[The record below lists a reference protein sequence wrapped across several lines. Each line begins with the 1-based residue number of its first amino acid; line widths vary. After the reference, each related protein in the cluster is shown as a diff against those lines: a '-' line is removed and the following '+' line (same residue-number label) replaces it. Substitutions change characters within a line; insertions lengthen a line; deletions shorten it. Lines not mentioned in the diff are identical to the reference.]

1 MAEQRRDYYEVL
13 GVPRD
18 ADAKAIKDA
27 FRKLALRYHPDRNHE
42 PAAEERFK
50 EIAEAYAVLSDAKKR
65 ADYDAHGFAGVGGM
79 SAEDIFGGIDFSDVF
94 GGLGFDFGGL
104 GGGGLFDRLFR
115 GAPRG
120 PAPGANL
127 EVEVRV
133 PLEMVLSGGEQRVHV
148 GRPQACPACHGSGA
162 KPGSE
167 PRSCSACGGAGQQ
180 RQSRMQ
186 GNVRMQTI
194 TTCPVCRGRGRIVD
208 EPCSRCEG
216 RGQVARDETLVV
228 QIPRGVHERMVLR
241 VPGKGLPAPGGGA
254 PPGDLY
260 VVVRT
265 APDPRFHRR
274 GADLWREEAV
284 AAADAVLGTR
294 FDVPTLEGHASVEVP
309 PGSQPDT
316 VLRLRGKG
324 LPEFRSG
331 HRGDLYVALRVEL
344 PEHPTREERKLWERL
359 RDAGRG
365 SSRASPAPGGIARDS
380 GGDSSS
386 T

>member
-50 EIAEAYAVLSDAKKR
+50 EIAEAYAVLSDPEKR
-65 ADYDAHGFAGVGGM
+65 ADYDAHGFAGVAGM
-79 SAEDIFGGIDFSDVF
+79 SAEDIFGGIDFSDIF

-104 GGGGLFDRLFR
+104 GGAGLFDRLFR
-115 GAPRG
+115 SAPRG

-133 PLEMVLSGGEQRVHV
+133 PLETVLRGGEQRVHV
-148 GRPQACPACHGSGA
+148 GQPQACPACHGSGA
-162 KPGSE
+162 KPGTAS
-167 PRSCSACGGAGQQ
+167 RSCEGCRGTGQQ
-180 RQSRMQ
+180 RQTRMQ

-194 TTCPVCRGRGRIVD
+194 TTCPQCGGRGQIID
-208 EPCSRCEG
+208 EPCSECEG

-228 QIPRGVHERMVLR
+228 QIPRGVHEGMVLR
-241 VPGKGLPAPGGGA
+241 VPGKGLPATGGGA

-260 VVVRT
+260 VVVHT
-265 APDPRFHRR
+265 APDSRFHRR
-274 GADLWREEAV
+274 GVDLWREEAV
-284 AAADAVLGTR
+284 GAPDAVLGTR
-294 FDVPTLEGHASVEVP
+294 LEVATLEGRASVEVP

-344 PEHPTREERKLWERL
+344 PERPTREEKKLWERL
-359 RDAGRG
+359 REVGGGAK
-365 SSRASPAPGGIARDS
+365 RAEPPPGHA
-380 GGDSSS
+380 

>member
-1 MAEQRRDYYEVL
+1 MPEQRRDYYEVL

-18 ADAKAIKDA
+18 ADAKTIKDA
-27 FRKLALRYHPDRNHE
+27 FRKLALRYHPDRNHDA
-42 PAAEERFK
+42 AAEERFK

-65 ADYDAHGFAGVGGM
+65 ADYDAHGFAGVAGM
-79 SAEDIFGGIDFSDVF
+79 SAEDIFGGIDFSEVF

-115 GAPRG
+115 SAPRG

-133 PLEMVLSGGEQRVHV
+133 PLEMVLSGGEHRVHV
-148 GRPQACPACHGSGA
+148 GQPQACPTCHGSGA
-162 KPGSE
+162 KPGTE
-167 PRSCSACGGAGQQ
+167 ARSCEGCRGTGQQ
-180 RQSRMQ
+180 RETRMQ
-186 GNVRMQTI
+186 GNVKMQTI
-194 TTCPVCRGRGRIVD
+194 STCPRCRGRGRIID
-208 EPCSRCEG
+208 EPCSECGG
-216 RGQVARDETLVV
+216 RGQVARDQTLVV
-228 QIPRGVHERMVLR
+228 QIPRGVHEGMVLR

-260 VVVRT
+260 VVVHT
-265 APDPRFHRR
+265 EPDPRFHRR
-274 GADLWREEAV
+274 GIDLWHEEV
-284 AAADAVLGTR
+284 LAAADAVLGTR
-294 FDVPTLEGHASVEVP
+294 LDVPTLEGHASVEVP

-331 HRGDLYVALRVEL
+331 QRGDLYVALRVRL
-344 PEHPTREERKLWERL
+344 PERPSRQEKELWERL
-359 RDAGRG
+359 RDAGRAAK
-365 SSRASPAPGGIARDS
+365 RAGARPGRRARDS
-380 GGDSSS
+380 GGDAAG